1 MPYSDAYDADDG
13 VAIVGMAGRFPG
25 AHDVG
30 QLWRNLIEGR
40 ESITRFRADELE
52 TALAEDMAARAS
64 PDYVRARGVVDDVE
78 MFDAVFFGI
87 NPKEAEIIDPQQR
100 VFLEAAWEAFE
111 NAGYDPQ
118 RFAGP
123 IGVFAGAGN
132 NSYYLNNLL
141 HRKDVT
147 NLVGGFATMMGNEK
161 DYLATRV
168 AYKLDLKG
176 PALNIQTACSTSL
189 VAVCT
194 AVQSLLSYQCDMA
207 LAGGVSIML
216 PQRRGYLWQE
226 GGIASPDGR
235 CRAFDR
241 DAKGTVFSNGAAIVV
256 LRRLREARA
265 DGDTIY
271 AVIKGAALNN
281 DGSAKVS
288 FTAPSVDGHA
298 QLISMAQALGG
309 IDPETISYVEA
320 HGTGTALGDPIEI
333 AGLTQAFAAGG
344 ARKKAFCA
352 IGSLKTNIGHL
363 DAAAG
368 AAGLIKTALALHHK
382 VLPASLHFESP
393 NPKLGLEDSPFYVNA
408 RLQKWNTG
416 SGPLRAG
423 VSSFGIGG
431 TNAHVVLEEAPA
443 LEVSDQARN
452 RQLLVLSARSA
463 AGVEQAA
470 GRLREHLAVNEA
482 VDLAD
487 VAYTL
492 QVGRRAF
499 NQRRAIV
506 CQDRADALRLLAKL
520 DSKRV
525 FNGNAERPK
534 TGVAFLFPGQGAQYV
549 NMGRRLY
556 ESESLFRRE
565 VDECSEVLAPQ
576 LGVDLRSV
584 LYPSGAEAPAA
595 HERITQ
601 TSVTQPAL
609 FVIEYGLARQWM
621 SWGIQPAA
629 MIGHSLGEYVAACLA
644 GVFTRD
650 DALRLLARRARMMQA
665 LPAGSMLAVRAP
677 LDDFAGELTTA
688 TSVAA
693 LNSPKLT
700 VVAGDHAAIAELEAR
715 LAVRR
720 IAHKRLP
727 TSHAFHSPMMEPIVS
742 EFARFVGSIPRHAP
756 TKRWVSG
763 LTGDLITDEAA
774 TDPAY
779 WAQQMRQPVRFMNG
793 AGKLTDPDLVLL
805 EVGPGQ
811 TLAALARQHPGR
823 MPGQLVLTSLG
834 GQDVEADLDSLL
846 AAAGQLWAAGID
858 IDWAAFHADS
868 RRRRVPLPT
877 YPFER
882 RRHWV
887 SAAEA
892 PAESQP
898 ATPSNAPAASPPLE
912 DSMPEPAVSPVS
924 GDRAAHLVKHLQAL
938 LSELSGIDAAALDP
952 ASTFLELGLDSL
964 FLTQASGVVSKHFGM
979 KISFRDLLED
989 YSTLHALAG
998 RLDQLLPADAFAPPK
1013 PAPQRTP
1020 VAAPAVI
1027 PAISKTAAATLS
1039 GGSLGS
1045 LEQVLVQQLELMRN
1059 QLEMIRGGLGSAP
1072 PVAEPAVASAVPRNA
1087 RQTPSQQAPANTAMA
1102 ATSSAAP
1109 AAHGP
1114 YRPIARGLA
1123 GGLTPVQREHLDAF
1137 IARYVKR
1144 TAESKRMTEAS
1155 RSYLADPRTVAG
1167 FRQIWKELVYPI
1179 VVDRSAGSKLWDVDG
1194 NEYVDLVCGFGP
1206 ILLGH
1211 NPAIVRD
1218 AIKAQMEQGIEIG
1231 PQTPWAGKVAKLF
1244 CEMTGMERVAFCN
1257 TGSEAVMAAV
1267 RMARTVSGRDLIVMF
1282 SGAYHGIFDE
1292 VLVRSA
1298 TVDGQPRAM
1307 PLAPGIPS
1315 NMAENILVLEYGSP
1329 AALELIEK
1337 RGSELAAVL
1346 IEPVQSRR
1354 PEFQP
1359 REFVKR
1365 VRSLTEASGSA
1376 LIFDEVVSGL
1386 RTHAGGIQALW
1397 DVRADIAT
1405 YGKVIGGGMPIGLVA
1420 GRAKY
1425 LDALDG
1431 GMWRYGDDS
1440 FPEVG
1445 VTFFAGTFVRHPLTL
1460 AAAHAVLTHLKN
1472 EGPELQRRLNQRTTQ
1487 LVDRLTR
1494 EAAELGAPVRVTHF
1508 SSWFCFHF
1516 PPELPY
1522 ASLFYAYMRDR
1533 GVYMW
1538 EGRASFITTA
1548 HSDGDLDLVV
1558 RAFRESI
1565 SEMQAAT
1572 LLRGSEEQ
1580 PPVPGARK
1588 GRTPS
1593 GQSAWFV
1600 PDPQRPGK
1608 YLQLAEG
1615 QQAHG

>member
-13 VAIVGMAGRFPG
+13 VAIVGLAGRFPG
-25 AHDVG
+25 ARDVA
-30 QLWRNLIEGR
+30 QLWRNLLEGR
-40 ESITRFRADELE
+40 ESISRFRADELE
-52 TALAEDMAARAS
+52 AAPTEDMAARAS
-64 PDYVRARGVVDDVE
+64 PDYVRARGVLDDVE
-78 MFDAVFFGI
+78 MFDASFFGI

-100 VFLEAAWEAFE
+100 VFLEVAWEALE

-132 NSYYLNNLL
+132 NSYHLNNLL

-147 NLVGGFATMMGNEK
+147 SLVGLFTTMMGNEK

-189 VAVCT
+189 VAVCS

-207 LAGGVSIML
+207 LAGGVSIAL

-226 GGIASPDGR
+226 GGIASPDGS

-241 DAKGTVFSNGAAIVV
+241 DAKGTVFSNGVGIVV
-256 LRRLREARA
+256 LRRLRDAKA

-288 FTAPSVDGHA
+288 FTAPSVNGHA
-298 QLISMAQALGG
+298 QLISMAQALAG

-333 AGLTQAFAAGG
+333 AGLTQAFVAGG
-344 ARKKAFCA
+344 AGNKAFCA

-368 AAGLIKTALALHHK
+368 VAGLIKTALALHHK
-382 VLPASLHFESP
+382 VLPASLHFQSP

-408 RLQKWNTG
+408 RRQQWKTG
-416 SGPLRAG
+416 SGPRRAG

-443 LEVSDQARN
+443 VEISGLARD
-452 RQLLVLSARSA
+452 RQLLVLSARST
-463 AGVEQAA
+463 AGLEQAA
-470 GRLREHLAVNEA
+470 RRLRENLVADEA

-506 CQDRADALRLLAKL
+506 CHDRPDALELLAKP
-520 DSKRV
+520 DPKRV
-525 FNGNAERPK
+525 FGGNAERSK

-565 VDECSEVLAPQ
+565 VDECSEVLAPH
-576 LGVDLRSV
+576 LGVDLRSI
-584 LYPSGAEAPAA
+584 LYPSPADA
-595 HERITQ
+595 AAAQERITQ

-609 FVIEYGLARQWM
+609 FVIEYALARQWM

-665 LPAGSMLAVRAP
+665 LPPGSMLAVRAP
-677 LDDFAGELTTA
+677 LDDFAGDLTPA

-700 VVAGDHAAIAELEAR
+700 VISGDHAAIAELEAR
-715 LAVRR
+715 LTARGM
-720 IAHKRLP
+720 AHKRLP

-742 EFARFVGSIPRHAP
+742 DFAKFVSAIPRHAP
-756 TKRWVSG
+756 AKRWISG
-763 LTGDLITDEAA
+763 LTGELITDGEA
-774 TDPAY
+774 TDPTY
-779 WAQQMRQPVRFMNG
+779 WAQQMRQPVRFMGG

-811 TLAALARQHPGR
+811 ALASFARQHPGR
-823 MPGQLVLTSLG
+823 KPGQLVLTSLHG
-834 GQDVEADLDSLL
+834 GQEAEADLDSLL
-846 AAAGQLWAAGID
+846 AAAGQLWTAGIG
-858 IDWAAFHADS
+858 IDWSAFHKDS
-868 RRRRVPLPT
+868 RRRRIPLPT

-882 RRHWV
+882 RCVWV

-892 PAESQP
+892 PVESQP
-898 ATPSNAPAASPPLE
+898 ATPSNAPAISVPLE
-912 DSMPEPAVSPVS
+912 DSMPEPAVSPLS
-924 GDRAAHLVKHLQAL
+924 AGRGAQLVKRLQGL
-938 LSELSGIDAAALDP
+938 FSELSGIDVAALDP
-952 ASTFLELGLDSL
+952 TSTFLELGLDSL
-964 FLTQASGVVSKHFGM
+964 FLTQASGAVTKHFGV
-979 KISFRDLLED
+979 KISSRDLLED
-989 YSTLHALAG
+989 CSTLNALAE
-998 RLDQLLPADAFAPPK
+998 RLDQVLPAEAFAATR
-1013 PAPQRTP
+1013 PAGRSVP
-1020 VAAPAVI
+1020 VTAAPAVVSR
-1027 PAISKTAAATLS
+1027 ATAAP
-1039 GGSLGS
+1039 GGAVALGS
-1045 LEQVLVQQLELMRN
+1045 LEQVLMQQLELMRY
-1059 QLEMIRGGLGSAP
+1059 QLDMIRGGLGLAAA
-1072 PVAEPAVASAVPRNA
+1072 AEPAVVPAVPMTEK
-1087 RQTPSQQAPANTAMA
+1087 QPPAKPAIL
-1102 ATSSAAP
+1102 ATTSAAP

-1123 GGLTPVQREHLDAF
+1123 GGLTSAQRNHLDAL

-1144 TAESKRMTEAS
+1144 TAESKRMTQAS
-1155 RSYLADPRTVAG
+1155 RSSLADPRTVAG
-1167 FRQIWKELVYPI
+1167 FRQIWKEMVYPI
-1179 VVDRSAGSKLWDVDG
+1179 IVERSAGSKLWDVDG

-1218 AIKAQMEQGIEIG
+1218 AIKAQLEHGIETG
-1231 PQTPWAGKVAKLF
+1231 PQTPLAGKVAQLF
-1244 CEMTGMERVAFCN
+1244 CEMTGMERVAYCN
-1257 TGSEAVMAAV
+1257 TGSEAVMAAI

-1282 SGAYHGIFDE
+1282 SGSYHGIFDE
-1292 VLVRSA
+1292 VLVRAA
-1298 TVDGQPRAM
+1298 TVDGQARAV

-1315 NMAENILVLEYGSP
+1315 SMAQNILVLEYGSP
-1329 AALELIEK
+1329 AALDVIEK
-1337 RGSELAAVL
+1337 RGAELAAVL
-1346 IEPVQSRR
+1346 VEPVQSRR
-1354 PEFQP
+1354 PELQP
-1359 REFVKR
+1359 REFVKKLR
-1365 VRSLTEASGSA
+1365 LLTEASGTA
-1376 LIFDEVVSGL
+1376 LIFDEVVSGF
-1386 RTHAGGIQALW
+1386 RVHSGGIQALW
-1397 DVRADIAT
+1397 DVRADLAT
-1405 YGKVIGGGMPIGLVA
+1405 YGKVVGGGLPIGLVA

-1425 LDALDG
+1425 MDALDG
-1431 GMWRYGDDS
+1431 GTWRYGDDS

-1460 AAAHAVLTHLKN
+1460 AAAHAVLTHLKS
-1472 EGPELQRRLNQRTTQ
+1472 EGAELQRRLNLRTIQ
-1487 LVDRLTR
+1487 LVERLTR
-1494 EAAELGAPVRVTHF
+1494 EALELGAPVRITHF

-1516 PPELPY
+1516 PAELPY

-1533 GVYMW
+1533 GVHVW
-1538 EGRASFITTA
+1538 EGRAGFLTTA
-1548 HSDGDLDLVV
+1548 HRDEDLDLVV
-1558 RAFRESI
+1558 RAFRETI
-1565 SEMQAAT
+1565 AEMQAASF
-1572 LLRGSEEQ
+1572 LPGGEEQ
-1580 PPVPGARK
+1580 PPVLGARK

-1593 GQSAWFV
+1593 GKSAWFV
-1600 PDPQRPGK
+1600 PDPKRPGK
-1608 YLQLAEG
+1608 YLQLAEEK
-1615 QQAHG
+1615 QAHG